1 LGYLKRSNLAQYSL
15 SEKNLMRTVVR
26 EHVRDVLTLHKS
38 GKISEE
44 RAITYIDKA
53 IDDSVEKIIRLKH
66 LKNDV
71 KEK

>member
-1 LGYLKRSNLAQYSL
+1 
-15 SEKNLMRTVVR
+15 MRTVVR